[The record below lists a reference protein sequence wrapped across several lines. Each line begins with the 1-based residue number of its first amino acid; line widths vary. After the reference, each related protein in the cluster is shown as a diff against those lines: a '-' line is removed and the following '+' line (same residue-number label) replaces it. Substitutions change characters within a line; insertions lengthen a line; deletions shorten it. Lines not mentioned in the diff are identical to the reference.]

1 MCVSVSVSFF
11 FLIMICFFRQYV
23 QDVFANCLP
32 NKRDQAELQ
41 LRNLI
46 LETHQAGTLMTTD
59 WSEMDLPR

>member
-1 MCVSVSVSFF
+1 
-11 FLIMICFFRQYV
+11 MIIFVRQYV